1 MARPKS
7 NARAELLAAVIAWVA
22 DNGLGDVSL
31 RTLAEAI
38 GTSHRMLLFHF
49 GSKEQLMVEV
59 VRAVEADQ
67 RAIVAD
73 IAADDRVDISERMR
87 EHWQGLLDPS
97 LRNNVRLF
105 YEVYADALRGR
116 AYTKDFLAEVMDA
129 WLPAVTDAFVSTS
142 GAANAPVDARLTL
155 AVTRGLLLDLVTTG
169 DVEGVDA
176 AMQRF
181 AEMFSGVVAPHG

>member
-1 MARPKS
+1 MGRPKS
-7 NARAELLAAVIAWVA
+7 TARAELLAAVIAWVA
-22 DNGLGDVSL
+22 DNGIGDVSL

-59 VRAVEADQ
+59 VRAVEAEQ
-67 RAIVAD
+67 RATVVRLASDDD
-73 IAADDRVDISERMR
+73 IDITERMR
-87 EHWQGLLDPS
+87 QHWLSLLDPA
-97 LRNNVRLF
+97 LRNNIRLF

-116 AYTKDFLAEVMDA
+116 SYTKDFLDEVMAA
-129 WLPAVTDAFVSTS
+129 WLPPVTAAFESTS
-142 GAANAPVDARLTL
+142 GATNAPIDARLIL
-155 AVTRGLLLDLVTTG
+155 AVTRGLLLDLVTTD

-181 AEMFSGVVAPHG
+181 AEMFSGVVAPRG